1 MRRMVN
7 ILLACALCVC
17 VYGSVHAQPADSIA
31 APTGRRTMP
40 ADAGDGAFPLFGIF
54 RNNYFSTGFST
65 AAPVSQYTADVKFQ
79 LSVALR
85 IWRMTDTS
93 EMLFTYTQR
102 SFWDIYRESGP
113 FRENES
119 NPGLWF
125 SWRPVQGIRL
135 MFGLEHES
143 NGFDGDRS
151 RSWNYVSVGCV
162 WAAHERWRV
171 GVRAWYGYYDR
182 KNCPSWFRYRGYGM
196 FWVTYHTLNERLS
209 ATVLVNPSN
218 WFRNYNLQGEVS
230 WRLSRRSSYSP
241 ALFIRCDAGYAE
253 TMLSYN
259 RYSSMVRIGISLTNG
274 GFGFY

>member
-1 MRRMVN
+1 MRRTAA
-7 ILLACALCVC
+7 ILIACAAFCGVC
-17 VYGSVHAQPADSIA
+17 AQPADSA
-31 APTGRRTMP
+31 DVLTRRRAVP
-40 ADAGDGAFPLFGIF
+40 ESDGGGAFPIFGIF

-65 AAPVSQYTADVKFQ
+65 MAPVSQYTADAKFQ

-85 IWRMTDTS
+85 LWRMTDTS

-102 SFWDIYRESGP
+102 SFWDIYRESCP
-113 FRENES
+113 FRENDFS
-119 NPGLWF
+119 PGLWF

-143 NGFDGDRS
+143 NGFDGDKS

-162 WAAHERWRV
+162 WAPHGRWRI
-171 GVRAWYGYYDR
+171 GIRAWYGYYDR

-196 FWVTYHTLNERLS
+196 FWVTYHTLDERLY
-209 ATVLVNPSN
+209 ATLLVNPSDG
-218 WFRNYNLQGEVS
+218 FCNYNLQGEVS
-230 WRLSRRSSYSP
+230 WRLSRRSRYSP

-259 RYSSMVRIGISLTNG
+259 RYSSMVRVGISLTNG
-274 GFGFY
+274 GLGFY

>member
-1 MRRMVN
+1 MRRRAA
-7 ILLACALCVC
+7 IFLACVAFC
-17 VYGSVHAQPADSIA
+17 SVSAQPAEGVGMPGVRKSDS
-31 APTGRRTMP
+31 GL
-40 ADAGDGAFPLFGIF
+40 ADSGAYPLFGIF

-65 AAPVSQYTADVKFQ
+65 GAPVSQYTADVKFQ

-85 IWRMTDTS
+85 IWRMTATS

-102 SFWDIYRESGP
+102 SFWDIYRESCP
-113 FRENES
+113 FRENDF

-143 NGFDGDRS
+143 NGFDGERS
-151 RSWNYVSVGCV
+151 RSWNYASVGCV
-162 WAAHERWRV
+162 WAAHDRWRV

-209 ATVLVNPSN
+209 ATILVNSSN
-218 WFRNYNLQGEVS
+218 EFRNYNLQGEVS
-230 WRLSRRSSYSP
+230 WRLSRRSGYSP
-241 ALFIRCDAGYAE
+241 ALFVRYDAGYAE
-253 TMLSYN
+253 TMLSYS
-259 RYSSMVRIGISLTNG
+259 RYSSMVRVGISITNG
-274 GFGFY
+274 AFGFY

>member
-102 SFWDIYRESGP
+102 SFWDIYRESCP
-113 FRENES
+113 FRENDF
-119 NPGLWF
+119 NPGCG
-125 SWRPVQGIRL
+125 SR
-135 MFGLEHES
+135 
-143 NGFDGDRS
+143 GDPCR
-151 RSWNYVSVGCV
+151 VSVSCSAWSMSRTASTATGPVRGTMCRSG
-162 WAAHERWRV
+162 AYGLRTSV
-171 GVRAWYGYYDR
+171 GG
-182 KNCPSWFRYRGYGM
+182 
-196 FWVTYHTLNERLS
+196 S
-209 ATVLVNPSN
+209 A
-218 WFRNYNLQGEVS
+218 
-230 WRLSRRSSYSP
+230 
-241 ALFIRCDAGYAE
+241 
-253 TMLSYN
+253 
-259 RYSSMVRIGISLTNG
+259 
-274 GFGFY
+274 